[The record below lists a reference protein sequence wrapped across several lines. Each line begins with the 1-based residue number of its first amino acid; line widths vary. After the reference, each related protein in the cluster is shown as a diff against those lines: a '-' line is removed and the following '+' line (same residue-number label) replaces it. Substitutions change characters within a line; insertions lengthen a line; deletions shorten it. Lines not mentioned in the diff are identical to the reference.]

1 MIPRDSIDFYPTPPA
16 LADEL
21 ARSALLDGGGH
32 RYNRYP
38 GAVLEPSAGDGSLAF
53 AIERAVDIRRNE
65 HGRIVGYH
73 IGEHDNLHNDR
84 KNRPLDLDV
93 IELSADFRAILKD
106 KGLRVVHDDF
116 LTFRPNKKYAAII
129 MNPPFSKG
137 AAHLN
142 KALDIQQDGGAV
154 RCILNAETIR
164 FCLV

>member
-1 MIPRDSIDFYPTPPA
+1 M
-16 LADEL
+16 
-21 ARSALLDGGGH
+21 
-32 RYNRYP
+32 
-38 GAVLEPSAGDGSLAF
+38 
-53 AIERAVDIRRNE
+53 
-65 HGRIVGYH
+65 
-73 IGEHDNLHNDR
+73 
-84 KNRPLDLDV
+84 DV

-164 FCLV
+164 NPCTNERKALVARLQKLGAKIEYRANAFTNGARRADVEIAIVSV